1 MEPEGE
7 SIKAKEVNVHRIIT
21 TSFNVE
27 LNRFIANFDEKKPSF
42 EVVRTGG
49 LTEIRVKSD
58 NAFAAYA
65 YFLKNFREELF
76 SRSINWSFPLDS
88 FLSELDS
95 LVKFYV
101 NVFNLVEN
109 NCVRNEEKDV
119 LADQLM
125 NPLSRFFK
133 SIDQEFGINYSDGRL
148 ETLKTE
154 SPTIVWKR
162 ESIEQ
167 EFDRMAEANRR
178 RRIRKLRKEQ
188 TRLKKLKSAL
198 SRENKR
204 ESFRVGAS
212 TKTYDNIYHHHFW
225 VPTEVYSIEEYRDR
239 LNYAKTLEEV
249 DQIIKEYYK
258 YHRKEPEPEQ
268 PKKKKQWWQ

>member
-1 MEPEGE
+1 MESKRE
-7 SIKAKEVNVHRIIT
+7 SPKSKDVDVHRIIT

-27 LNRFIANFDEKKPSF
+27 LNTFIAKFDEKKPSF

-49 LTEIRVKSD
+49 LTEIRVHTD

-65 YFLKNFREELF
+65 YFLKSFREELF
-76 SRSINWSFPLDS
+76 SRSINWSFPLDT

-101 NVFNLVEN
+101 SVFNLVES
-109 NCVRNEEKDV
+109 NCVRNDEKDI

-125 NPLSRFFK
+125 KPLSSFFK
-133 SIDQEFGINYSDGRL
+133 SIDQEFGISYFDGRM

-154 SPTIVWKR
+154 SPKIVWRR
-162 ESIEQ
+162 EVTTQ
-167 EFDRMAEANRR
+167 AFDRMAEANRR
-178 RRIRKLRKEQ
+178 RRIRKLREEQ
-188 TRLKKLKSAL
+188 TRLKKLKNAL

-204 ESFRVGAS
+204 ESFRVGDS

-225 VPTEVYSIEEYRDR
+225 VPTEVYSDIEYRDR
-239 LNYAKTLEEV
+239 LHYAKTLEEV

-268 PKKKKQWWQ
+268 P